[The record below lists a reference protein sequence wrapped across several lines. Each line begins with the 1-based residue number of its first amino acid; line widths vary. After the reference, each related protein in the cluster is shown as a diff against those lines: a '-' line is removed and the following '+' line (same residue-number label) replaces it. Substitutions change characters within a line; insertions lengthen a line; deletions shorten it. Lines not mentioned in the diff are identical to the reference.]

1 MKYATYEIYITVE
14 NPSEGT
20 APHDTIRSNGKFI
33 ETAFGIGNGKD
44 VCYIGDDIAEND
56 FPNWNFKII
65 TQSKALEL
73 ALAINKDSYLAEDGK
88 IVMPFDDPYRS
99 SFNE

>member
-1 MKYATYEIYITVE
+1 MKYATYTLYFSPE
-14 NPSEGT
+14 NPLAAST
-20 APHDTIRSNGKFI
+20 PHVYVRLNGKFI

-44 VCYIGDDIAEND
+44 VCYIGDDIAESD

-73 ALAINKDSYLAEDGK
+73 ALAINENSYLAEDGK
-88 IVMPFDDPYRS
+88 IVMPFDDPYLS
-99 SFNE
+99 SL